1 MATLFV
7 VASPIGNL
15 GDITVRALDTLRTV
29 DLIACENTRRTRA
42 LLSHYAIHTRT
53 VAYGH
58 DEARSGRVL
67 GLLGAGLDVALV
79 TDAGTP
85 GISDPGSTTVRMA
98 REHGFAVVPI
108 PGVSALTTLLSVAGT
123 GAQGVTFYGFLS
135 PKPGRRR
142 SQLTRLLESGGP
154 FILFEAPHR
163 LLKTLADLQALA
175 PHRRILLGRELTKL
189 HEEVLDN
196 TPAALIAELGARE
209 KIMGEL
215 VLLITMSGE

>member
-15 GDITVRALDTLRTV
+15 GDITGRALDTLRTV
-29 DLIACENTRRTRA
+29 DVIACENTRRTRA

-67 GLLGAGLDVALV
+67 GLLDAGLDVALV

-85 GISDPGSTTVRMA
+85 GISDPGSATVRMA

-142 SQLTRLLESGGP
+142 SQLARLLESGGP
-154 FILFEAPHR
+154 FVLFEAPHR